1 MITSTQES
9 KINKMNRAAQDA
21 SLGTMVK
28 GFQASGSHLVSAAE
42 ASASAVV
49 INSGLGTIHGQIVQ
63 NVRSGSLAFT
73 SASQIGISNASG
85 SLTIIGKAAGVI
97 STNDVINYI
106 LIP

>member
-9 KINKMNRAAQDA
+9 KINKMNRASQDV
-21 SLGTMVK
+21 SLGTLVK
-28 GFQASGSHLVSAAE
+28 GFQASDAHVVTAAE
-42 ASASAVV
+42 ASASTVV
-49 INSGLGTIHGQIVQ
+49 IDSGLGSISGQIVQ
-63 NVRSGSLAFT
+63 SVRSGSLVFT
-73 SASQIGISNASG
+73 SASQVGISNVSG